1 MEEFLAAHRKKAM
14 QKTGKRRNIFD
25 QKKGRESEIGGSEHW
40 ILSDMGSDTQSM
52 GGDSCASFKSFTK
65 PKFNAGAALMKKYN
79 L

>member
-1 MEEFLAAHRKKAM
+1 MAK
-14 QKTGKRRNIFD
+14 KRRNIFN
-25 QKKGRESEIGGSEHW
+25 KKGNDDDRGSEHW
-40 ILSDMGSDTQSM
+40 ILSDMGSDNMSV